1 MRTLLSYLLTPI
13 FYLAFGL
20 ILVVFDP
27 LQRITLKLFGHRA
40 HDTIISVITGSL
52 TNSTRILGAT
62 YKVEG
67 REHLPDDRP
76 LIFTANHQSM
86 YDIPPIFWFFRKYHP
101 KFVVKQELARGIP
114 TISYNIRNGG
124 SVTID
129 RKNPKQA
136 IHQIQKLGQFINK
149 KKFAAVIYP
158 EGTRSRSGS
167 MKPFKTAG
175 VSALLDAAP
184 DALLVP
190 LTINRAYQFTSKG
203 LFPLQVG
210 VRMEYIVHEP
220 IENTGDT
227 NAIIAKAEAAVR
239 SALKE

>member
-1 MRTLLSYLLTPI
+1 
-13 FYLAFGL
+13 
-20 ILVVFDP
+20 
-27 LQRITLKLFGHRA
+27 
-40 HDTIISVITGSL
+40 
-52 TNSTRILGAT
+52 
-62 YKVEG
+62 
-67 REHLPDDRP
+67 
-76 LIFTANHQSM
+76 M

-136 IHQIQKLGQFINK
+136 IPQIQKLGQFINK

-210 VRMEYIVHEP
+210 VRMEYIVHKP
-220 IENTGDT
+220 IENKGDK
-227 NAIIAKAEAAVR
+227 NAIIAQAEAAVR

>member
-1 MRTLLSYLLTPI
+1 MRTLLSYLLSPI

-20 ILVVFDP
+20 VLVLFDP
-27 LQRITLKLFGHRA
+27 LQRITLKLLGHRA
-40 HDTIISVITGSL
+40 HDAIISIITMSL

-67 REHLPDDRP
+67 RELLPDDRP

-129 RKNPKQA
+129 RKNSKQA
-136 IHQIQKLGQFINK
+136 IPQIQKLGQFINK

-158 EGTRSRSGS
+158 EGTRSRSGA

-190 LTINRAYQFTSKG
+190 LTINRAYQFTRKG

-210 VRMEYIVHEP
+210 VHMEYIVHEP
-220 IENTGDT
+220 IENTGDKS
-227 NAIIAKAEAAVR
+227 AIIAQAEAAVR

>member
-1 MRTLLSYLLTPI
+1 MRTLISYLLSPI
-13 FYLAFGL
+13 FYITFGL
-20 ILVVFDP
+20 ILIIFDP
-27 LQRITLKLFGHRA
+27 IQRIVLKLFGHRA
-40 HDTIISVITGSL
+40 HDAIISIITMSL
-52 TNSTRILGAT
+52 TNSTRTLGAT

-67 REHLPDDRP
+67 RELLPDDRP

-136 IHQIQKLGQFINK
+136 IPQIQKLGQFINK

-158 EGTRSRSGS
+158 EGTRSRNGF
-167 MKPFKTAG
+167 MKPFKPAG

-220 IENTGDT
+220 IENTGD
-227 NAIIAKAEAAVR
+227 NSAIIAQAEAAVR

>member
-1 MRTLLSYLLTPI
+1 MRTLISYLLSPI
-13 FYLAFGL
+13 FYITFGL
-20 ILVVFDP
+20 ILIIFDP
-27 LQRITLKLFGHRA
+27 IQRIVLKLFGHRA
-40 HDTIISVITGSL
+40 HDAIISIITMSL
-52 TNSTRILGAT
+52 TNSTRTLGAT

-67 REHLPDDRP
+67 RELLPDDRP

-136 IHQIQKLGQFINK
+136 IPQIQKLGQFINK

-158 EGTRSRSGS
+158 EGTRSRSGF
-167 MKPFKTAG
+167 MKPFKPAG

-220 IENTGDT
+220 IENTGD
-227 NAIIAKAEAAVR
+227 NSAIIAQAEAAVR